1 VARGLAIILMGSKS
15 MKVIFLVFVN
25 FIGIWKNDRR
35 NGEGISYYLQVAGL
49 MSYFGNWYK
58 DTRHGVGKQF
68 DIDGSLVA
76 SGMWVENKFIGK

>member
-1 VARGLAIILMGSKS
+1 MGSKS

-68 DIDGSLVA
+68 DIDESLVA
-76 SGMWVENKFIGK
+76 SGMRVENKFIGS